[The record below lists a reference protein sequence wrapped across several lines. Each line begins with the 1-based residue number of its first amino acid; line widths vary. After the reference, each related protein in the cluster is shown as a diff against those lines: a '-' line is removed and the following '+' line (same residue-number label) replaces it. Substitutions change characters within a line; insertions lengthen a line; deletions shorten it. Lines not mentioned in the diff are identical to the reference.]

1 MTAMQDTLSAFREA
15 APYIPEQTVR
25 DVFYEAD
32 NDGHGKVSYRDFSSI
47 LCSAQ

>member
-1 MTAMQDTLSAFREA
+1 MQDALSAFREA

-32 NDGHGKVSYRDFSSI
+32 SDGHGKVSYRDFRNTI
-47 LCSAQ
+47 EC